1 MYAKEEIEKLIPN
14 STSLLEQLYNKYNNI
29 TWTHY
34 FYIDNYHEDYYI
46 AISSKGDIL
55 YNIYYSGII
64 IPEEAFLI
72 ERRFDQEEI
81 ELDEHDLYM
90 YLINEEK
97 DIRTIQTIVDKVLR
111 KKCTDKYFVI

>member
-14 STSLLEQLYNKYNNI
+14 STSVLEQLYNKYNNI
-29 TWTHY
+29 TWSHY

-72 ERRFDQEEI
+72 ERRFDREEI

-97 DIRTIQTIVDKVLR
+97 DIRTIQTIADKVLR
-111 KKCTDKYFVI
+111 KKCTDKYL

>member
-14 STSLLEQLYNKYNNI
+14 STSVVKQLDNKYKNI

-55 YNIYYSGII
+55 YNIYYSGLV

-72 ERRFDQEEI
+72 ERRFDREEI

-90 YLINEEK
+90 YLIKEEK

-111 KKCTDKYFVI
+111 KKCTDKYL